1 MRMAV
6 IAVIALTAAAAGF
19 ATAQAT
25 RPGFRMMKLPL
36 DLPAVGNID
45 DVRQWRFGRIELI
58 ERRGTDD
65 IRIRM
70 RLASEQVVHVVGPR
84 EPLAALGR
92 KCGWVQTET
101 QTVAGRADYVE
112 RMVAF
117 DADENG
123 RIIAVMSL
131 EPFNRSRARLRRVF
145 GGLGR

>member
-6 IAVIALTAAAAGF
+6 IAVIALAAAAAGF

-92 KCGWVQTET
+92 KCGLIFV
-101 QTVAGRADYVE
+101 
-112 RMVAF
+112 
-117 DADENG
+117 
-123 RIIAVMSL
+123 IK
-131 EPFNRSRARLRRVF
+131 
-145 GGLGR
+145 